1 MQIFKQNT
9 KNFLQ
14 LLEKVNTTT
23 ISTNA
28 YAVQYLQDL
37 LQHKKHYVKIYTAVL
52 ELAFTSKEIAETTL
66 LDFGTG
72 NGLLALF
79 AKYCGVKKVYA
90 SDVNEVFLQAAKL
103 LSKQLN
109 IEIDGWI
116 LGDENVLQNYFHQ
129 QQCHVIV
136 GTDVIEHIYN
146 LQHFFS
152 IIKKMNEEMIT
163 VFTTASVAENYFKS
177 AKLKQLQIKDEEQD
191 SNAFQSS
198 YQNEYA
204 GLSFLTIRKKIIQNY
219 NSALSQDKIENLAK
233 LTRGLNKVDI
243 EKAVHNFINFKKLPQ
258 PIQHPT
264 NTCDPITG
272 SFTERL
278 LFVDEYQEIYQTHH
292 FKLSVKNGFYNN
304 SESGVKALAANLLN
318 IFIKILG
325 KYGRKISP
333 FIILKGSKTVI

>member
-1 MQIFKQNT
+1 MQIFKQNI
-9 KNFLQ
+9 NSFLH
-14 LLEKVNTTT
+14 LLEKVNAAT
-23 ISTNA
+23 ISNNA
-28 YAVQYLQDL
+28 YAVQYLQYL
-37 LQHKKHYVKIYTAVL
+37 IEHKNHYVKIYTAVL
-52 ELAFTSKEIAETTL
+52 ELAFADKKISATTL

-90 SDVNEVFLQAAKL
+90 SDVNNDFLQAAQQ

-116 LGDENVLQNYFHQ
+116 LGDENVLQHYFQQ

-146 LQHFFS
+146 LDYFFS
-152 IIKKMNEEMIT
+152 VVKKMNVEMT
-163 VFTTASVAENYFKS
+163 SVFTTASVAENYFKS
-177 AKLKQLQIKDEEQD
+177 TKLKQLQLKDELKD

-204 GLSFLTIRKKIIQNY
+204 GLSFLAIRKKIIQNY
-219 NSALSQDKIENLAK
+219 NSSLSLDEVENLAK
-233 LTRGLNKVDI
+233 LTRGLNKNDI
-243 EKAVHNFINFKKLPQ
+243 ETAVNNFIKFKKLPQ
-258 PIQHPT
+258 LIHHPT

-278 LFVDEYQEIYQTHH
+278 LYVKEYATIYQNHQFT
-292 FKLSVKNGFYNN
+292 LQVKNGFYNN
-304 SESGVKALAANLLN
+304 SESGVKSLIATMLN
-318 IFIKILG
+318 FLIVMLG

-333 FIILKGSKTVI
+333 FILLKGFKA